1 MNLLTPIAFALT
13 ALLPVIIAMYLL
25 KLPREDR
32 LISSVYLWR
41 MRFGASPFVFRA
53 TGRCRQ
59 AS

>member
-41 MRFGASPFVFRA
+41 MRFGAHVLTSCA
-53 TGRCRQ
+53 HTL
-59 AS
+59 S